1 MRFADAKDIKR
12 AQTLGNHSGSIYL
25 TRLEI
30 ARGKAS
36 SMAQVI
42 MDRRK
47 ILGRLEAI
55 ADQWDDVF
63 ILMPF
68 VEKCIS
74 LWPNSIYSQAYW
86 AGKRQGRYMS
96 VMRRNSWGSKDN
108 QGLNISLDSVKKR
121 GWIESESGKTIT
133 GYEYD
138 WRDPVAVI
146 IFNTVFLYTLL

>member
-12 AQTLGNHSGSIYL
+12 AQTLGKHSGSIYL
-25 TRLEI
+25 SRLDI

-36 SMAQVI
+36 AMAQAI
-42 MDRRK
+42 TDRRK

-74 LWPNSIYSQAYW
+74 LWPNSIYSQAYR
-86 AGKRQGRYMS
+86 AGKRQGRYMNR
-96 VMRRNSWGSKDN
+96 MKPNWGQEDRLDLSIDSLRKK
-108 QGLNISLDSVKKR
+108 GL
-121 GWIESESGKTIT
+121 IESESGKTIT

-138 WRDPVAVI
+138 WGDPVAVI
-146 IFNTVFLYTLL
+146 IFNTVFLYVL